1 MEQERKELIK
11 GGYRDR
17 HFNAGSILLAFGV
30 FESVGGGINTW
41 FRTGKLFPGPH
52 LFAGAGPYSFPIY
65 CHCLCNWNFAISC
78 SSAFLFFSCSNHRA
92 LGSGCSSRPG
102 DAERQRNGAQS
113 PHCVELLECR
123 PLRLADPHRYRYC
136 VQSLRIH

>member
-30 FESVGGGINTW
+30 FESVGGGLNTW

-52 LFAGAGPYSFPIY
+52 LFAGAGLYSFLIY
-65 CHCLCNWNFAISC
+65 CYCLWS
-78 SSAFLFFSCSNHRA
+78 
-92 LGSGCSSRPG
+92 
-102 DAERQRNGAQS
+102 
-113 PHCVELLECR
+113 
-123 PLRLADPHRYRYC
+123 
-136 VQSLRIH
+136 